1 MKRFL
6 LQRDKTLERRSRDVD
21 RRAQPP
27 CRGKKTLDEKGLNR
41 SLKGNEACARPVPHC
56 IARDSVAGLVV
67 AFAHAMARPRLIST
81 PFGEFLPRPAHSAG
95 LFVFAYVSKE
105 NL

>member
-1 MKRFL
+1 
-6 LQRDKTLERRSRDVD
+6 
-21 RRAQPP
+21 
-27 CRGKKTLDEKGLNR
+27 
-41 SLKGNEACARPVPHC
+41 
-56 IARDSVAGLVV
+56 LVV